1 MSEATDRPALGLR
14 ERKKM
19 RMRQVIQEH
28 GLRLFREQGYE
39 ATTVQQIIDAADVS
53 ESTFFRYFPTKADVV
68 LLDDFDPLVVSAF
81 LSQPAELTPLQ
92 ALRASFNTV
101 FAQLSDTETADL
113 KERTQLGMA
122 VPELR
127 AAMLDQLASAMRVL
141 TDAVAQRTGRNPT
154 DMAVRTLTGAVVGV
168 AIAVEFVLL
177 DDPTADLA
185 TLLDEAMGQLEAGLQ
200 L

>member
-1 MSEATDRPALGLR
+1 
-14 ERKKM
+14 
-19 RMRQVIQEH
+19 MRQVIQEH

-68 LLDDFDPLVVSAF
+68 LLDDFDPLAVSAF
-81 LSQPAELTPLQ
+81 LSQPAELTPVQ

-101 FAQLSDTETADL
+101 FAQMSDTEMADL

-127 AAMLDQLASAMRVL
+127 AAMLDQLTSAMRVL
-141 TDAVAQRTGRNPT
+141 ADAVALRTGRNPT

-168 AIAVEFVLL
+168 AIAVEFLL
-177 DDPTADLA
+177 LEDPTADLV